1 MKKILL
7 LLVITIGLVNIYSN
21 YNLAE
26 EKAAAAAVAELEQAA
41 LLDAE
46 LAAFEA
52 ELIAKL
58 ELQEIQD
65 RDGKT
70 SCP

>member
-58 ELQEIQD
+58 ELQ
-65 RDGKT
+65 
-70 SCP
+70 